1 MQQICAVNT
10 ASQGPGVTTRR
21 PLCEKGVFFCAFSS
35 PELPKSLTKFGLTGP
50 FAFGTLDSHPCI
62 LRCFAK
68 SASGCRYD
76 RRSDRGNRINFAG
89 ATKCRDLSGFAS
101 PSFPFFSVHPQQ
113 SLNSPIPPCPED
125 R

>member
-1 MQQICAVNT
+1 MVLKHRPSAPCSKGGFFLH
-10 ASQGPGVTTRR
+10 SQPPGMFEFQTNSRVT
-21 PLCEKGVFFCAFSS
+21 
-35 PELPKSLTKFGLTGP
+35 GLIT
-50 FAFGTLDSHPCI
+50 FGTLDSHPCI

-68 SASGCRYD
+68 SDSGCRDD

-89 ATKCRDLSGFAS
+89 ATTCRDLSGFAS
-101 PSFPFFSVHPQQ
+101 LSFPFFSVHPQQ